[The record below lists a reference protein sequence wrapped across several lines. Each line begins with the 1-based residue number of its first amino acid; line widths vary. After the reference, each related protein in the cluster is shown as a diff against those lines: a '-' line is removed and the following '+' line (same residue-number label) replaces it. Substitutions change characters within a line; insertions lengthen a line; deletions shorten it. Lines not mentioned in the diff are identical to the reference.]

1 VNLQGGIVDLP
12 AGQLRAAFGLSY
24 RKNTFAYDPDVLND
38 TESVLDGPVGL
49 FASNDTKGMT
59 EVKEV
64 YAELLVPVLKDLP
77 AIKTLSLELG
87 ARHSDYNTA
96 GGVDTFKGLANWGVN
111 NYVSFRGGIQVATR
125 APNVAELYTGPTV
138 FVAGFPQ
145 SDPCA
150 NTTIAPW
157 GNVPG
162 NPNRAKVQQLC
173 SQLNG
178 TGTSVFDADPDGFI
192 GGNGGFFPLELE
204 NRRGNTALEPETAH
218 TLTIGT
224 VLKSPFESA
233 AASNMSVAIDYYR
246 IRIADAISPLPS
258 TTVYENCFNVDG
270 SSNPNYDVNNTY
282 CQLIK
287 RDGVTGGRV
296 SVDAPYSNLGAIHTS
311 GLDFQFNWRSELAD
325 LGLQSVPGALSL
337 GVSVNYLF
345 SYETQSVPGSVFI
358 ENEGTLAQNGQ
369 YEYLADTNVGY
380 SVGGWNFGLEWRH
393 LPSVENA
400 AKATTPT
407 TTLQGAGAYDLFNL
421 SANWSVSRTVTLRMG
436 VDNLFDK
443 EPLIVGYN
451 PGVNNAKGLTSP
463 GYYDIL
469 GRRYYAGV
477 KLDF

>member
-1 VNLQGGIVDLP
+1 
-12 AGQLRAAFGLSY
+12 
-24 RKNTFAYDPDVLND
+24 
-38 TESVLDGPVGL
+38 
-49 FASNDTKGMT
+49 MT

-64 YAELLVPVLKDLP
+64 YAELLVPLLKDLP
-77 AIKTLSLELG
+77 AIDTLSLELG
-87 ARHSDYNTA
+87 ARYSDYNTA
-96 GGVDTFKGLANWGVN
+96 GGVETFKALANWGLN
-111 NYVSFRGGIQVATR
+111 RYVSFRGGIQVATR

-138 FVAGFPQ
+138 TVAGFPQ

-157 GNVPG
+157 GNIPS

-204 NRRGNTALEPETAH
+204 NRRGNTTLEPETAH

-224 VLKSPFESA
+224 VLKSPFEGA
-233 AASNMSVAIDYYR
+233 AVSNMSAAIDYYR
-246 IRIADAISPLPS
+246 IRIADAVSPLPS
-258 TTVYENCFNVDG
+258 TTVYENCFNVNG
-270 SSNPNYDVNNTY
+270 TSNPNYDVNNAY
-282 CQLIK
+282 CKLIK

-296 SVDAPYSNLGAIHTS
+296 SVDAPYSNLGAIRTS
-311 GLDFQFNWRSELAD
+311 GLDFQFNWRSELGD
-325 LGLQSVPGALSL
+325 MGLASVPGAVSL

-345 SYETQSVPGSVFI
+345 SYKTQSVPGSVFI

-369 YEYLADTNVGY
+369 YEYVADTNLGY

-393 LPSVENA
+393 LPSVANA

-407 TTLQGAGAYDLFNL
+407 TTIQGTDSYDLFNL
-421 SANWSVSRTVTLRMG
+421 SANWSMSRTVTLRLG
-436 VDNLFDK
+436 VDNLLDK
-443 EPLIVGYN
+443 DPLIVGYN
-451 PGVNNAKGLTSP
+451 PGVNNARGATAP
-463 GYYDIL
+463 GFYDIL